1 MALAL
6 NRWSKAWLFV
16 GALVVA
22 AGTAR
27 LGLWQLDRAAQ
38 KVQLQQAV
46 QTQSALPSLTADA
59 LPRTLADGA
68 APPHRRALLQGQ
80 WLAERSIYLDNRPMS
95 GRIGFYL
102 VTPLQLADGS
112 AVLVQRGWLPRDAA
126 DRTRVAP
133 PPSVVGTVTVAGR
146 IAPALAR
153 LYEFDAAASGPIR
166 QNLGIDSYAQE
177 AALRLRPWALV
188 QDDSPQSSTDGP
200 PDGLLRQW
208 PAPDTGLQKHYG
220 YAFQW
225 FSLCA
230 LTVLLYAWFQFI
242 RPRRNAARDKPP

>member
-1 MALAL
+1 MAPAL
-6 NRWSKAWLFV
+6 TRWSKV
-16 GALVVA
+16 GLLAAALVVA

-27 LGLWQLDRAAQ
+27 LGVWQLDRAAQ
-38 KVQLQQAV
+38 KVQLQQAM
-46 QTQSALPSLTADA
+46 QTQTALPPLTADT
-59 LPRTLADGA
+59 LPRSRADGA
-68 APPHRRALLQGQ
+68 APPHRRAMLQGQ
-80 WLAERSIYLDNRPMS
+80 WLADRSIYLDNRPMN
-95 GRIGFYL
+95 GRTGFYL

-126 DRTRVAP
+126 DRARVAP
-133 PPSVVGTVTVAGR
+133 PPTAPGTVAVGGH

-166 QNLGIDSYAQE
+166 QNLGIDAYAQE

-188 QDDSPQSSTDGP
+188 QDDSPGSTNDGP

-225 FSLCA
+225 FSLSA
-230 LTVLLYAWFQFI
+230 LTVFLYAWFQFI
-242 RPRRNAARDKPP
+242 RPRRHAARHEPP